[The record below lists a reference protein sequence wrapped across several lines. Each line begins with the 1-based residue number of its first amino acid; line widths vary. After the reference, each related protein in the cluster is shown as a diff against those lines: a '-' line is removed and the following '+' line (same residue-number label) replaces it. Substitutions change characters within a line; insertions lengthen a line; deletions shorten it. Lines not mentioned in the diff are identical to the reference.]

1 MYTHFQVHFQCYP
14 YNYNDRVSLRSLTR
28 CENVS
33 LKYMVL
39 KTFEEY
45 SNSSMNHRIRMRNI
59 NIRLIEGIEIKRKE
73 AEET

>member
-1 MYTHFQVHFQCYP
+1 
-14 YNYNDRVSLRSLTR
+14 
-28 CENVS
+28 
-33 LKYMVL
+33 MVL